1 MALSVRQIKAPAA
14 VAQLVVAMLLSVS
27 SACFGQASDTADT
40 PDTAP
45 ASVDVAA
52 PEVAS
57 PEVASPEVASPE
69 VASPIAA
76 SEVPAE
82 PGCSS
87 VVLSCNTPSR
97 PIAPEHQLLDSATAR
112 DQAQRAQAQ
121 ADQIAAEQA
130 LQRRIEFARLHPN
143 AIFVYGDKP
152 TPQES
157 VSDVFNRTLGVPT
170 TTLTTSTFD
179 ATGRRTECV
188 SACRGPLCCVTTP

>member
-14 VAQLVVAMLLSVS
+14 VAQLAVAMLLSAS
-27 SACFGQASDTADT
+27 CACFGQASDTADT

-57 PEVASPEVASPE
+57 P
-69 VASPIAA
+69 IAA
-76 SEVPAE
+76 SEVTAE

-97 PIAPEHQLLDSATAR
+97 PIAPEHQLLDPVTAR

>member
-14 VAQLVVAMLLSVS
+14 VAQLAVAMLLSAS
-27 SACFGQASDTADT
+27 CACFGQASDTADT

-76 SEVPAE
+76 SEVTAE

-97 PIAPEHQLLDSATAR
+97 PIAPEHQLLDPATAR

>member
-57 PEVASPEVASPE
+57 PEVASPEVASP
-69 VASPIAA
+69 IAA
-76 SEVPAE
+76 SEVTAE

-97 PIAPEHQLLDSATAR
+97 PIAPEHQLLDPATAR

>member
-1 MALSVRQIKAPAA
+1 MALSVRQKKVRATVARLAAA
-14 VAQLVVAMLLSVS
+14 VLFSASG
-27 SACFGQASDTADT
+27 ACFGQASGTANTADT

-45 ASVDVAA
+45 ASV
-52 PEVAS
+52 EVA
-57 PEVASPEVASPE
+57 P
-69 VASPIAA
+69 PIAA

-97 PIAPEHQLLDSATAR
+97 PIAPEHQLLDPATAR

-121 ADQIAAEQA
+121 ADQTAAEQA
-130 LQRRIEFARLHPN
+130 LQRRIEFEREHPN
-143 AIFVYGDKP
+143 TIFVYGDKP

-179 ATGRRTECV
+179 SRGRRTECV
-188 SACRGPLCCVTTP
+188 TACRGPLCCVTTP

>member
-14 VAQLVVAMLLSVS
+14 VAQLAVAMLLSAS
-27 SACFGQASDTADT
+27 CACFGQASDTADT

-57 PEVASPEVASPE
+57 PEVASPEVASP
-69 VASPIAA
+69 IAA
-76 SEVPAE
+76 SEVTAE

-97 PIAPEHQLLDSATAR
+97 PIAPEHQLLDPATAR

>member
-57 PEVASPEVASPE
+57 PEVASP
-69 VASPIAA
+69 IAA

-97 PIAPEHQLLDSATAR
+97 PIAPEHQLLDPATAR